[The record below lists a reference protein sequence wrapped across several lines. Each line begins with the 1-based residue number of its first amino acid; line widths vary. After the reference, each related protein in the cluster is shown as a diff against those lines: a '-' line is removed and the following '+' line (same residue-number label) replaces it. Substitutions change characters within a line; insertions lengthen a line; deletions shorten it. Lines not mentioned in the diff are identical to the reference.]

1 VKKLTAILSFVLL
14 AGTLYINF
22 LGGTGKINGIA
33 TGEVSANYPALFTPA
48 GFTFAIWSVI
58 YLLNI
63 GYVLVALINAF
74 KTDGRGNQ
82 QQLRLFML
90 VCLVNAAW
98 IFAWHYEQLEISVVL
113 MLGLLISLIRAFVLS
128 QHKSANTFTT
138 VITSANFSVYL
149 GWISVATIANIS
161 ALLISWG
168 VAPRNET
175 AMVLTLLVVAVAVV
189 LGAWQLIKFS
199 NVWYALVLIWA
210 FYGIW
215 QARSAESSD
224 AAGYIAGAVLAG
236 AILVLVTGGYV
247 FTRKFVSLRS

>member
-1 VKKLTAILSFVLL
+1 MKKLTAILALVLL

-22 LGGTGKINGIA
+22 LGGTGKINGIS
-33 TGEVSANYPALFTPA
+33 TGEVSAGYSALFTPA
-48 GFTFAIWSVI
+48 GFTFTIWSVI
-58 YLLNI
+58 YLLNVVF
-63 GYVLVALINAF
+63 VLVALINAP
-74 KTDGRGNQ
+74 KTDSSGRQ
-82 QQLRLFML
+82 SQLRLFML
-90 VCLVNAAW
+90 ICLVNAAW
-98 IFAWHYEQLEISVVL
+98 IFAWHYEQLEVSVVL
-113 MLGLLISLIRAFVLS
+113 MLCLLVSLIRAFVLS
-128 QHKSANTFTT
+128 QHASAKTFTS

-149 GWISVATIANIS
+149 GWVSVATIANIS

-168 VAPRNET
+168 VPPRNET

-189 LGAWQLIKFS
+189 LGAWQLIRFRNAS
-199 NVWYALVLIWA
+199 YALVLIWA

-224 AAGYIAGAVLAG
+224 AAGYIAGAVLTG